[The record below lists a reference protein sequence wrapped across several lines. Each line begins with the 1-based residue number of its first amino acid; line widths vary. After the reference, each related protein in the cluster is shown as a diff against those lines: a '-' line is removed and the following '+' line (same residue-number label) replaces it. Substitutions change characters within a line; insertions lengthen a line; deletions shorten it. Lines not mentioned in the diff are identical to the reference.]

1 MEGVAYIERYAYT
14 MITQLSG
21 EPVKAVYTAG
31 GASNSPSW
39 LRIRSNVLNLPL
51 YKMKHITGAVGA
63 AILAASKTS
72 FTNIMEAAAAMTQ
85 VEKELHPDP
94 AMAAAYNAHYFRF
107 IQTLKQKGYIPEQIY
122 A

>member
-1 MEGVAYIERYAYT
+1 MIE
-14 MITQLSG
+14 QLSG

-31 GASNSPSW
+31 GGSNSASW
-39 LRIRSNVLNLPL
+39 LSIRSNVLNLPL

-63 AILAASKTS
+63 AILAASKTCFS
-72 FTNIMEAAAAMTQ
+72 NIMEAAAAMTQ
-85 VEKELHPDP
+85 VEKKVHPDP
-94 AMAAAYNAHYFRF
+94 ALVAAYDANYAKF